1 MSQDCLHHLV
11 NWFSKGHPGTPDALQ
26 GFNSLRLLFLVTG
39 IVLVVSIKPGVTQKV
54 NEINR
59 TGKTPEVSTVDAMLD
74 LIR

>member
-11 NWFSKGHPGTPDALQ
+11 ICFSKGHPGTPDALK
-26 GFNSLRLLFLVTG
+26 GFNSLGLLFLVTG

-54 NEINR
+54 NDINR
-59 TGKTPEVSTVDAMLD
+59 TGKPPEVSTMDAMLD